1 MLLCYNYEEVII
13 MNSKTRIIEL
23 LELKGFYTTE
33 LNELIYGSIE
43 IRNNNYIYVH
53 YKEEGLS
60 KTKYVGEYSD
70 ELYSLIV
77 MNNIKSR
84 ELKKEIRKIEKELLK
99 LDYHDDELNK
109 DVALNIDFAKKN
121 LVRTI
126 YKQAVLEGISTTLL
140 EIENIINGGIVNNMT
155 ANDILKVINLKHAW
169 EFILNKNVIQMKT
182 NFVIL
187 CTINKL
193 IEEGFYYAAGSLRSI
208 PVKIGGTSWT
218 PSIPYEA
225 DIKEDIDKIINN
237 DKSNLEK
244 SIDLLLYV
252 SRKQMFIDG
261 NKRTAVIFAN
271 HYLIS
276 KGEGL
281 IVIPENMVEEYK
293 SLLINYYESNNDS
306 KIKAFLLN
314 KCYTK
319 CKESI

>member
-1 MLLCYNYEEVII
+1 

-109 DVALNIDFAKKN
+109 DVALNIDFVKKN

-225 DIKEDIDKIINN
+225 DIKDNIDKILNN

-281 IVIPENMVEEYK
+281 IVIPEDMVEEYK

>member
-1 MLLCYNYEEVII
+1 MLLCYNYQEVII

-314 KCYTK
+314 KCYTN

>member
-1 MLLCYNYEEVII
+1 

-169 EFILNKNVIQMKT
+169 EFILNKNVIQMNS

-193 IEEGFYYAAGSLRSI
+193 VEEGFYYAAGSLRSI

-281 IVIPENMVEEYK
+281 IVIPEDKVEEYK

-314 KCYTK
+314 KCYTN

>member
-1 MLLCYNYEEVII
+1 

-23 LELKGFYTTE
+23 LELKGFYTAE

-43 IRNNNYIYVH
+43 TRNNNYIYVH

-84 ELKKEIRKIEKELLK
+84 ELKKEIRQIERELLK

-109 DVALNIDFAKKN
+109 DVALNIDYAKKN

-126 YKQAVLEGISTTLL
+126 YRQAVLEGIPTTLL
-140 EIENIINGGIVNNMT
+140 ETENIINGGIVNNMT

-225 DIKEDIDKIINN
+225 DIKDDIDKIINN

-281 IVIPENMVEEYK
+281 IVIPEDKVEEYK
-293 SLLINYYESNNDS
+293 TLLINYYESNNDS

-314 KCYTK
+314 KCYTR

>member
-1 MLLCYNYEEVII
+1 

-121 LVRTI
+121 LVKTI

-140 EIENIINGGIVNNMT
+140 ETENIINGGIVNNMT

-169 EFILNKNVIQMKT
+169 EFILNKNVIQMNS

-193 IEEGFYYAAGSLRSI
+193 VEEGFYYAAGSLRSI
-208 PVKIGGTSWT
+208 PVKIGGTNWT

-225 DIKEDIDKIINN
+225 DIKEDIDKILNN

-281 IVIPENMVEEYK
+281 IVIPEDKVEEYK

-314 KCYTK
+314 KCYTN